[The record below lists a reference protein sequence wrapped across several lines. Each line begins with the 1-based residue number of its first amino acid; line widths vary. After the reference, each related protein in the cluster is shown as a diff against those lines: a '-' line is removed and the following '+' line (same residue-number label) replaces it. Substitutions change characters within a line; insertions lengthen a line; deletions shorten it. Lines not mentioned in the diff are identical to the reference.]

1 MKAINIST
9 AAKGISIILL
19 FAFLLT
25 TSLKAQSSPQPDV
38 SKISNDAKASLIK
51 GIESSNLGFKRDC
64 IYFSTIYG
72 IKEALDALKD
82 QLKEEEDP
90 STCVLISLAI
100 YKLSEPENI
109 NVLQGDALQ
118 NWNSEVKL
126 ITSKIVEQYEN
137 SKSDVVIIDK

>member
-1 MKAINIST
+1 MKATNNLT

-25 TSLKAQSSPQPDV
+25 IPLKAQDYQART
-38 SKISNDAKASLIK
+38 SKMSEDGKASFIK

-72 IKEALDALKD
+72 IKEALDVLKE
-82 QLKEEEDP
+82 QLKKEEDP

-100 YKLSEPENI
+100 YKLSEPEDINI
-109 NVLQGDALQ
+109 LYGSALLD
-118 NWNSEVKL
+118 WNSKVKQ
-126 ITSKIVEQYEN
+126 ITGKIVEQYEN
-137 SKSDVVIIDK
+137 HKSDVATIDK